1 MNSWSEVSNVKKTVL
16 VILVTALIL
25 TSFYL
30 LLYRPKADD
39 VKDINNNLDKTI
51 SDIKNN
57 KDVLRRKEELK
68 QEYQAALDKLEE
80 DDQDQP
86 IKINQKSD
94 LVVRI
99 NELMNKTDVN
109 LKTMESIA
117 NKKTDSQKYG
127 YTKMPIAIEING
139 GYDNILK
146 FINQI
151 EELKYLIKVDTLN
164 VNSNLKAGLDS
175 GSTAEIN
182 AQIKL
187 VAFATDDAK
196 RR

>member
-1 MNSWSEVSNVKKTVL
+1 MNSWNEVSNVKKTVL
-16 VILVTALIL
+16 VILVAALTL

-30 LLYRPKADD
+30 LLYKPKVDE
-39 VKDINNNLDKTI
+39 VKKINNSLDKTI

-68 QEYQAALDKLEE
+68 REYQAALAKLEKN
-80 DDQDQP
+80 DQDQP
-86 IKINQKSD
+86 IKVNQKSD
-94 LVVRI
+94 LIVRV
-99 NELMNKTDVN
+99 NELMNETNVD
-109 LKTMESIA
+109 LKTMESLS
-117 NKKTDSQKYG
+117 NKKTESQKYG

-146 FINQI
+146 FVNEI
-151 EELKYLIKVDTLN
+151 ERLKYLIKVDTLN
-164 VNSNLKAGLDS
+164 VNSNLKADLDS